1 MEKIKLITDS
11 TCDISP
17 ELIEKYDV
25 HVLPLTVHIGEASYK
40 DGETITLEK
49 LYKGVEDGGP
59 FPSTSQV
66 NPNEFFDVYQMYLNE
81 GYKII
86 SIHISGLLSGTVQ
99 SAEIAKDMTESENI
113 TVIDSEGVSGSALL
127 PLIQAGEMIK
137 NNASY
142 QEIVD
147 KIRENCAKVKVF
159 AAFDTLTYLVKGG
172 RVPKS
177 VGAIGSF
184 LGIKPLI
191 SVKDGKLEMADKV
204 RGSKKALKALMNFID
219 ETKRQT
225 NSPILVI
232 NSLDSPMNQSVISY
246 LKQKSIPHIAVQVG
260 CVLGVHAGPK
270 LVGLFVL
277 TP

>member
-17 ELIEKYDV
+17 ELIEKYQV
-25 HVLPLTVHIGEASYK
+25 HVLPLTVHIGDASYK

-49 LYKGVEDGGP
+49 LYEGVDGGGP

-66 NPNEFFDVYQMYLNE
+66 NPNEFHEVYQKYLKE

-86 SIHISGLLSGTVQ
+86 SIHISGQLSGTVQ
-99 SAEIAKDMTESENI
+99 SAEIAKDMTESDQI
-113 TVIDSEGVSGSALL
+113 TVIDSKGVSGSALL
-127 PLIQAGEMIK
+127 PLIVAGEMIENGHTYDEVVK
-137 NNASY
+137 S
-142 QEIVD
+142 
-147 KIRENCAKVKVF
+147 IRENAEKVKVL

-177 VGAIGSF
+177 VGAIGSL

-191 SVKDGKLEMADKV
+191 SVKDGKLEMTDKV
-204 RGSKKALKALMNFID
+204 RGSKKALKALMKSID
-219 ETKRQT
+219 ETKRQK
-225 NSPILVI
+225 NSKILVI
-232 NSLDSPMNQSVISY
+232 NSLDSSVNQSVISY
-246 LKQKSIPHIAVQVG
+246 LKQKNIPHISVQVG

-270 LVGLFVL
+270 MVGLFTL

>member
-11 TCDISP
+11 TSDITQ
-17 ELIEKYDV
+17 ELIEKYQI

-40 DGETITLEK
+40 DGETITLET
-49 LYKGVEDGGP
+49 LYKGVDEGGP

-66 NPNEFFDVYQMYLNE
+66 NPNEFYEVYKKYLDE

-86 SIHISGLLSGTVQ
+86 SVHISSLLSGTVQ
-99 SAEIAKDMTESENI
+99 SAEIAKDMTESDQI
-113 TVIDSEGVSGSALL
+113 TVIDSKGVSGSSLL

-137 NNASY
+137 NNSTY
-142 QEIVD
+142 EEVVTYL
-147 KIRENCAKVKVF
+147 KENVEKVKVF

-177 VGAIGSF
+177 VGAIGGF

-191 SVKDGKLEMADKV
+191 TVKEGKLEMIDKV
-204 RGSKKALKALMNFID
+204 RGSKKALKALLESIAQ
-219 ETKRQT
+219 TKRQEG
-225 NSPILVI
+225 SPILVI
-232 NSLDSPMNQSVISY
+232 NSLDSPVNQSVLAY
-246 LKQKSIPHIAVQVG
+246 LTEQKIPYLSVKVG

-270 LVGLFVL
+270 LVGLFTL
-277 TP
+277 SN